1 MGPVTVS
8 RREQGV
14 RVGESRLRDSSRR
27 YGSGT
32 VLDETHG
39 ADQAEEV
46 GAMSH
51 DVSVARVM
59 TSDPVSVHPDDP
71 LDQVASAMGTVEA
84 RHMPVVSGGRL
95 VGIIAMRDLLAAEPP
110 TLDQEHLENWLH
122 RVKARRIMSRHPIV
136 VRPGAR
142 LGEAA
147 SAMHRHGI
155 SCLPIVSEDDE
166 LVGIVTVADLVR
178 RAIHL
183 LDVEETALGVTPSV
197 SHLMSPSVITI
208 AAGASLA
215 AAELLMRRH
224 HIHHLVVVESDDHVT
239 GILSDHD
246 MAAKMPSSIQRHS
259 RRQLTDAIAD
269 LTVRDAMTRHPITVT
284 PDLPA
289 AEAARL
295 LLHEK
300 IGSAPV
306 VWHDRLVGIVTER
319 DFLSYVLSF
328 DLD

>member
-1 MGPVTVS
+1 M
-8 RREQGV
+8 
-14 RVGESRLRDSSRR
+14 
-27 YGSGT
+27 
-32 VLDETHG
+32 
-39 ADQAEEV
+39 A
-46 GAMSH
+46 H

-59 TSDPVSVHPDDP
+59 TSDPVFVHPDDP

-95 VGIIAMRDLLAAEPP
+95 VGIIALRDLLAAEPP
-110 TLDQEHLENWLH
+110 ALDQDHLEHWLH
-122 RVKARRIMSRHPIV
+122 RIKARRIMSRHPIV

-142 LGEAA
+142 VGEAA
-147 SAMHRHGI
+147 SAMHRHDI

-166 LVGIVTVADLVR
+166 LVGIITVADLVR

-183 LDVEETALGVTPSV
+183 LEVEEAALGVTPSV

-208 AAGASLA
+208 SASASLA
-215 AAELLMRRH
+215 SAEVLMRRH
-224 HIHHLVVVESDDHVT
+224 HIHHLVVVEAEGHVI
-239 GILSDHD
+239 GVLSDHD
-246 MAAKMPSSIQRHS
+246 VAAMMPSTVQRHS
-259 RRQLTDAIAD
+259 RREQSDAIAG
-269 LTVRDAMTRHPITVT
+269 VAVKDAMTRHPITVA

-295 LLHEK
+295 LLREQ
-300 IGSAPV
+300 IGSVPV
-306 VWHDRLVGIVTER
+306 IWRDKLVGIVTER

>member
-1 MGPVTVS
+1 M
-8 RREQGV
+8 
-14 RVGESRLRDSSRR
+14 
-27 YGSGT
+27 
-32 VLDETHG
+32 
-39 ADQAEEV
+39 A
-46 GAMSH
+46 H
-51 DVSVARVM
+51 DVAVARVM

-71 LDQVASAMGTVEA
+71 LDLVASAMGTVEA

-95 VGIIAMRDLLAAEPP
+95 VGIIALRDLLAAEPP
-110 TLDQEHLENWLH
+110 ALDPDHLDHWLH

-136 VRPGAR
+136 VRPAAR
-142 LGEAA
+142 VGEAA
-147 SAMHRHGI
+147 SAMHRHDI

-183 LDVEETALGVTPSV
+183 LEVEEAALGVTPSV

-208 AAGASLA
+208 AATASLA
-215 AAELLMRRH
+215 AAEHLMRRH
-224 HIHHLVVVESDDHVT
+224 HIHHLVVVDDGDRVT

-246 MAAKMPSSIQRHS
+246 LAAMMPSSIQRRT
-259 RRQLTDAIAD
+259 RRELSDAITRVSVA
-269 LTVRDAMTRHPITVT
+269 DAMTRHPITAA

-289 AEAARL
+289 ADAARL
-295 LLHEK
+295 LLREK

-306 VWHDRLVGIVTER
+306 VWHDKLVGIVTER
-319 DFLSYVLSF
+319 DFLRYVLSF

>member
-1 MGPVTVS
+1 M
-8 RREQGV
+8 
-14 RVGESRLRDSSRR
+14 
-27 YGSGT
+27 
-32 VLDETHG
+32 
-39 ADQAEEV
+39 A
-46 GAMSH
+46 H

-59 TSDPVSVHPDDP
+59 TSDPVFVHPDDP

-95 VGIIAMRDLLAAEPP
+95 VGIIALRDLLAAEPP
-110 TLDQEHLENWLH
+110 ALDQEHLEHWLH

-142 LGEAA
+142 VGEAA
-147 SAMHRHGI
+147 SAMHRHDI
-155 SCLPIVSEDDE
+155 SCLPIVSDDDE

-183 LDVEETALGVTPSV
+183 LDVEENALGVTPSV
-197 SHLMSPSVITI
+197 SHLMSPSVII
-208 AAGASLA
+208 ISAAASLA
-215 AAELLMRRH
+215 SAEVLMRRH
-224 HIHHLVVVESDDHVT
+224 HIHHLVVVEAGGHVI

-246 MAAKMPSSIQRHS
+246 VAAMMPSNVQRHS
-259 RRQLTDAIAD
+259 RREHSDAIAG
-269 LTVRDAMTRHPITVT
+269 VAVKHAMTRHPITVA

-289 AEAARL
+289 ADAARL
-295 LLHEK
+295 LLREQ
-300 IGSAPV
+300 IGSVPV
-306 VWHDRLVGIVTER
+306 VWRDKLVGIVTER

>member
-1 MGPVTVS
+1 MA
-8 RREQGV
+8 
-14 RVGESRLRDSSRR
+14 
-27 YGSGT
+27 Y
-32 VLDETHG
+32 
-39 ADQAEEV
+39 
-46 GAMSH
+46 

-59 TSDPVSVHPDDP
+59 TSDPISVHPDDP
-71 LDQVASAMGTVEA
+71 LDLVASAMGTVEA

-95 VGIIAMRDLLAAEPP
+95 VGIIALRDLLAAEPP
-110 TLDQEHLENWLH
+110 ALDSDHLEHWLH
-122 RVKARRIMSRHPIV
+122 RIKARRIMSRHPIV

-147 SAMHRHGI
+147 SAMHRHDI

-183 LDVEETALGVTPSV
+183 LEVEESALGVTPTV

-208 AAGASLA
+208 SGAASLA
-215 AAELLMRRH
+215 SAEIMMRRH
-224 HIHHLVVVESDDHVT
+224 HIHHLVVVESADHVT

-246 MAAKMPSSIQRHS
+246 VAEMMPSTVQRSS
-259 RRQLTDAIAD
+259 RREQADAIAGV
-269 LTVRDAMTRHPITVT
+269 TVKDAMTRHPITVA

-289 AEAARL
+289 ADAGRL
-295 LLHEK
+295 LLREK

-306 VWHDRLVGIVTER
+306 VWRDKLVGIVTER